1 MSFLEGLFGR
11 SSKERTADKSA
22 TPINDGFDYG
32 TLNDRSEEK
41 AAPMEIFH
49 PTSFNDVERIIDALK
64 RGKNTI
70 VHLENLKPAT
80 LIRVMD
86 MLAGAVYALG
96 GGLYEIQKK
105 TYMFSPSGL
114 TIK

>member
-11 SSKERTADKSA
+11 SSRERTADKPD
-22 TPINDGFDYG
+22 TPVSDGFDYG
-32 TLNDRSEEK
+32 TLNERTEEK
-41 AAPMEIFH
+41 SSPMEIFH
-49 PTSFNDVERIIDALK
+49 PTSFNDVEKIIDALK
-64 RGKNTI
+64 RGKNTV

-80 LIRVMD
+80 LIRVID